1 MVRRRKALGRK
12 LRRDMAQN
20 AMQFLA
26 MIALCF
32 LGTWV
37 FAGLDANW
45 RMEERTIEEW
55 LTEGRLSDFWVTQSV
70 ISRQDVYRVRELEG
84 VEQVQQR
91 ITLEADCLE
100 LPGEVTAAI
109 QAFDGLPK
117 MNVPKV
123 REGEPIREG
132 DLRGCWIEE
141 QFAQAQGLSVGDRL
155 RISVGGE
162 ERDVWIRG
170 TVLSPEYL
178 ITSNDVGPDPG
189 QYGFLIMNAKA
200 FPGIPMNQML
210 IAAAEGTDL
219 TGMEQRLAETLP
231 QAVIQSQNT
240 HGATAQS
247 RNYVR
252 LFRNMSYLFP
262 VLAYF
267 VAAMV
272 VMTTISRLLDT
283 QRIQMGTLK
292 ALGYENRQIRNH
304 YLAYAFWPSL
314 LGSAAGLMAAQVTL
328 PQVLWPLVAVNVR
341 VPEVRM
347 APISPIS
354 WGMAGAEILLAVG
367 LCVRHER
374 TLARECAADL
384 LRPRPPRAGT
394 RILLER
400 VRPVWS
406 RLSFNG
412 KMIIRNIVRNKGRT
426 MMSMLGMLFCNMLII
441 CSFGLQ
447 ESIPYFV
454 REYYEGTV
462 GYELRVNLDA
472 GMAGR
477 LESYQARIQ
486 AEQVEGLMEK
496 SVRLRTPETTRT
508 VGLTVLPES
517 TTLLRL
523 GEEHTVLPLP
533 ENGMAVT
540 PKLAEKLKVQA
551 GDTVELWLTGET
563 EPIRIRVA
571 AIAQSNIGQSAFM
584 SRKAWERLRKG
595 EFRPTALMLRGV
607 TPRGRQQLEDMEEMK
622 KILDPA
628 LQQQDT
634 LKVMDSAAAAFSIL
648 SAVALGLAFVI
659 CYNMGLLNFTERTR
673 EYATLKVLGYHQKEI
688 RRLMLREN
696 SLVALVG
703 VGIGI
708 PPGILLVQVIL
719 KMCEF
724 DSMIF
729 QAHITWPTVALSS
742 AATFAFTWLIQCFLT
757 RKVRSIDMVEA
768 LKSVE

>member
-91 ITLEADCLE
+91 ITLEADCPE

-123 REGEPIREG
+123 REGEEIREG

-272 VMTTISRLLDT
+272 VMTTITRLLDT

-314 LGSAAGLMAAQVTL
+314 LGSAAGLMTAQVTL

-374 TLARECAADL
+374 ALARECAADL

-426 MMSMLGMLFCNMLII
+426 MMSMLFCNMLII

-563 EPIRIRVA
+563 EPIRIRVT

-584 SRKAWERLRKG
+584 GRKAWERLRKG

-607 TPRGRQQLEDMEEMK
+607 TARGRQQLEDMEEMK

-742 AATFAFTWLIQCFLT
+742 AATFAFTWLIQLFLT

>member
-91 ITLEADCLE
+91 ITLEADCPE

-272 VMTTISRLLDT
+272 VMTTITRLLDT

-314 LGSAAGLMAAQVTL
+314 LGSAAGLMTAQVTL

-374 TLARECAADL
+374 ALARECAADL

-426 MMSMLGMLFCNMLII
+426 MMSMLFCNMLII

-563 EPIRIRVA
+563 EPIRIRVT

-584 SRKAWERLRKG
+584 GRKAWERLRKG

-607 TPRGRQQLEDMEEMK
+607 TARGRQQLEDMEEMK

-742 AATFAFTWLIQCFLT
+742 AATFAFTWLIQLFLT

>member
-1 MVRRRKALGRK
+1 MVRRPRALGRK
-12 LRRDMAQN
+12 LRRDMGQN

-45 RMEERTIEEW
+45 RMEDRTIEEW
-55 LTEGRLSDFWVTQSV
+55 LAEGRLCDFWVTQSA
-70 ISRQDVYRVRELEG
+70 ISRQDVYRVRELDG
-84 VEQVQQR
+84 VARVQQR
-91 ITLEADCLE
+91 VTLEADCPE
-100 LPGEVTAAI
+100 LPGEVTAAV
-109 QAFDGLPK
+109 QAFVGLPE
-117 MNVPKV
+117 MNVPLV
-123 REGEPIREG
+123 REGEAIRAG

-141 QFAQAQGLSVGDRL
+141 QFAQAQGLSVGDKL
-155 RISVGGE
+155 RISLLGE

-178 ITSNDVGPDPG
+178 ITSNDVGPDPR
-189 QYGFLIMNAKA
+189 QFGFLIMNAEA
-200 FPGIPMNQML
+200 LPSFPVNQLL
-210 IAAAEGTDL
+210 IKAAEGADPDL
-219 TGMEQRLAETLP
+219 LERKLAEALP
-231 QAVIQSQNT
+231 RAVIQSQST

-252 LFRNMSYLFP
+252 MFRNMSYLFP

-272 VMTTISRLLDT
+272 VMTTITRLLDT

-292 ALGYENRQIRNH
+292 ALGYENRQIRRH
-304 YLAYAFWPSL
+304 YLAYAFWPSA
-314 LGSAAGLMAAQVTL
+314 LGSAAGLLAAQVTL
-328 PQVLWPLVAVNVR
+328 PQVLWRMVAVNVR
-341 VPEVRM
+341 VPVVRM
-347 APISPIS
+347 APISPLS

-367 LCVRHER
+367 LCLRHER
-374 TLARECAADL
+374 RLARECAADL
-384 LRPRPPRAGT
+384 LRPRPPKAGA

-400 VRPVWS
+400 IGPLWT

-412 KMIIRNIVRNKGRT
+412 KMIIRNIARNKGRT

-462 GYELRVNLDA
+462 GYDLRVNLEA
-472 GMAGR
+472 GAAGE
-477 LESYQARIQ
+477 LGSYQARLQ
-486 AEQVEGLMEK
+486 AERVEGVMEM
-496 SVRLRTPETTRT
+496 SVRLRTPEVTRT
-508 VGLTVLPES
+508 VGLTVVPEE

-523 GEEHTVLPLP
+523 GENHTVLPLP
-533 ENGMAVT
+533 EKGLAIT
-540 PKLAEKLKVQA
+540 PKLAERLNIQQ
-551 GDTVELWLTGET
+551 GDWLELWLTGET
-563 EPIRIRVA
+563 EPVQVQAA
-571 AIAQSNIGQSAFM
+571 AIAQSNIGQSAYM
-584 SRKAWERLRKG
+584 SQKAWEGLRKG
-595 EFRPTALMLRGV
+595 AFRPTALMLRGV
-607 TPRGRQQLEDMEEMK
+607 TPRGRQQLDDMDEVK

-628 LQQQDT
+628 RQQQDT
-634 LKVMDSAAAAFSIL
+634 LKVMDSATAAFSIL
-648 SAVALGLAFVI
+648 SGVALGLAFVI

-696 SLVALVG
+696 SLVAIIG

-729 QAHITWPTVALSS
+729 QAHITWPTVVLSS
-742 AATFAFTWLIQCFLT
+742 AATFAFTWLIQRFLT
-757 RKVRSIDMVEA
+757 RKVRTIDMVEA

>member
-91 ITLEADCLE
+91 ITLEADCPE

-272 VMTTISRLLDT
+272 VMTTITRLLDT

-314 LGSAAGLMAAQVTL
+314 LGSAAGLMTAQVTL

-374 TLARECAADL
+374 ALARECAADL

-426 MMSMLGMLFCNMLII
+426 MMSMLFCNMLII

-563 EPIRIRVA
+563 EPIRIRVT

-584 SRKAWERLRKG
+584 GRKAWERLRKG

-742 AATFAFTWLIQCFLT
+742 AATFAFTWLIQLFLT